1 MSFWPFQRRDAQDS
15 STSKTMSR
23 VISCWPS
30 KMRQQEAAQAHQ
42 LRIATSSSFSINAL
56 VELLRVGG
64 GRGASQ
70 PARVRAAVFAPGA
83 ATTLQFHVGPSQKP
97 GTCARASCVHALRL
111 LTPEQTTAVLD
122 DVKRIG
128 ESIGWSDRGVSLPT
142 QDVLVQKLSKESQDL
157 VHRAIRA
164 QHGQSAPVGSAGES
178 LPCLLSGYA
187 WHSSG
192 WLSAPRGRET
202 GPLGTQL
209 LPRVFELLAASLK
222 PPVSPP
228 LTTFRRANPTL
239 RAAALRAPQRCLRQA
254 AISAPR

>member
-1 MSFWPFQRRDAQDS
+1 
-15 STSKTMSR
+15 
-23 VISCWPS
+23 
-30 KMRQQEAAQAHQ
+30 MRQQEAAQAHE

-70 PARVRAAVFAPGA
+70 PAPVRAAVFAPGV
-83 ATTLQFHVGPSQKP
+83 ATTLQFHAGPSQKP

-164 QHGQSAPVGSAGES
+164 QHGQSAPVGS
-178 LPCLLSGYA
+178 LPEVGSRASSQGTPG
-187 WHSSG
+187 SSG
-192 WLSAPRGRET
+192 WLGAPGREI
-202 GPLGTQL
+202 GPAGL
-209 LPRVFELLAASLK
+209 S
-222 PPVSPP
+222 
-228 LTTFRRANPTL
+228 
-239 RAAALRAPQRCLRQA
+239 
-254 AISAPR
+254 